1 MPSKAN
7 LAKIHIGKKELNLPD
22 ENYRDILYAVAKK
35 ESAADISDRQ
45 ALAVL
50 ERYAELGWKPKQ
62 SRKKGRRPT
71 NMDKPGDSRADQLGK
86 IEALLTIGKLSW
98 AYADG
103 IARQMKL
110 ADAMQFVATKD
121 LFRVITALRKK
132 AQKEGWDL
140 SGEKK

>member
-7 LAKIHIGKKELNLPD
+7 LAKIHIGKKELNLAD
-22 ENYRDILYAVAKK
+22 ENYRDILYALAKK

-50 ERYAELGWKPKQ
+50 ERFRELGWKPKQ
-62 SRKKGRRPT
+62 ARKKGRRPT
-71 NMDKPGDSRADQLGK
+71 NMDRGDSRSEQLGK
-86 IEALLTIGKLSW
+86 IEALLTIGGLSW
-98 AYADG
+98 AYADA
-103 IARQMKL
+103 IARQMRL
-110 ADAMQFVATKD
+110 ADAVQFVATKD
-121 LFRVITALRKK
+121 LFRIITALRRK